1 MKSGLPEVCWL
12 AELRK
17 ERGGSVF
24 RLSVLRCSYQDVQ
37 ARGASR
43 EAICKAVYMLYAADA
58 GVMSKSADE
67 LARMMTVVVDVFREF
82 GLTVSEKA
90 ETLNMRVKEKQPP
103 PLLPPPLI
111 IEAAGQRGTRRRSS
125 FGTWVASSTNTAT
138 SPERSITGATRLGC
152 ASEDACM
159 PGRLFDRS
167 EAPFRLKIRLLKAE
181 TIEALLYACMTWSP
195 RRDHYRLL
203 QTIHH
208 PLLLRGIGYR
218 RK

>member
-125 FGTWVASSTNTAT
+125 FGTYLGSLVNEHGDLTREINYRSNTAW
-138 SPERSITGATRLGC
+138 EC
-152 ASEDACM
+152 
-159 PGRLFDRS
+159 
-167 EAPFRLKIRLLKAE
+167 FRRRMHAW
-181 TIEALLYACMTWSP
+181 EALRQVGSTVPAEDPPTQGGNNRSATV
-195 RRDHYRLL
+195 RLHDMV
-203 QTIHH
+203 T
-208 PLLLRGIGYR
+208 
-218 RK
+218 